1 MRKYDAVFIFQ
12 TGADNLTAGKEQVS
26 AELAKADIKVVGEQ
40 DLGERDLA
48 YEIKKAS
55 RGHYVRY
62 DVEAN
67 PESIQPVE
75 KALKLKSEIL
85 KFVFFRKE
93 Q

>member
-12 TGADNLTAGKEQVS
+12 TGADKVTAAKEQVS
-26 AELAKADIKVVGEQ
+26 GELTKADIKVVEEQ
-40 DLGERDLA
+40 DLGEKDLA
-48 YEIKKAS
+48 YDIKKAN

-62 DVEAN
+62 EVEAT
-67 PESIQPVE
+67 PETIQPVQ
-75 KALKLKSEIL
+75 KALKLRSEIL